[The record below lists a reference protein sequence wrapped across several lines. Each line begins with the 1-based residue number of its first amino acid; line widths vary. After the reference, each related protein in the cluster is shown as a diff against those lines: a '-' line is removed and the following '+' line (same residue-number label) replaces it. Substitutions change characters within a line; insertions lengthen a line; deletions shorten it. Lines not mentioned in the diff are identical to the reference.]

1 MIGKQ
6 EFDRFVEAWGSMGVL
21 WGINRSMARIHAYL
35 LLSNEPVDL
44 DTIAEYLNIS
54 RGNASMSLRELRN
67 WGVIRRIQFSG
78 DRRDYYVCEDDMW
91 RMFFLIAAERKK
103 REFDPAFDSLRRLLA
118 EEEVGENTKVGKRLI
133 HMEELLSTMDRLLG
147 TFLESE
153 KKSKSMLA
161 FVKTFLSSQ

>member
-1 MIGKQ
+1 MIKKE

-44 DTIAEYLNIS
+44 DTIAGYLHIS
-54 RGNASMSLRELRN
+54 RGNASMSLKELRN

-78 DRRDYYVCEDDMW
+78 DRKDYYVCEEDMW
-91 RMFFLIAAERKK
+91 RMFFLIAGERKK
-103 REFDPAFDSLRRLLA
+103 REFDPAINSLRHLLA
-118 EEEVGENTKVGKRLI
+118 EEEVGENTKVGKRLN

-153 KKSKSMLA
+153 KKSKSMLT
-161 FVKTFLSSQ
+161 FIKTFMSSQ

>member
-1 MIGKQ
+1 MINKE

-44 DTIAEYLNIS
+44 DTIAGYLNIS
-54 RGNASMSLRELRN
+54 RGNASMSLKELRN

-78 DRRDYYVCEDDMW
+78 DRKDYYVSEDDMW

-103 REFDPAFDSLRRLLA
+103 REFDPAISSLRHLLA

-153 KKSKSMLA
+153 KKSKSMLT
-161 FVKTFLSSQ
+161 FIKTFMSSQ